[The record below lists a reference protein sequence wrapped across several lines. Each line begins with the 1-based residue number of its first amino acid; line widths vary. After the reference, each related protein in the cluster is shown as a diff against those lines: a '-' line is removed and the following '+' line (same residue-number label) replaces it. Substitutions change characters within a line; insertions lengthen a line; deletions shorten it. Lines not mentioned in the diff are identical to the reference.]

1 MSSATPCAM
10 PSIRSCSALDS
21 VSKGVSNLVNVA
33 SCSAFDSA
41 VKGVAN
47 LVHVALDP
55 DITALHQDALYLDA
69 AVPLVNPRLLPTYL
83 PQLRQGGVDAIL
95 TTVASLEDCRY
106 AVGALADWHH
116 LVHSG
121 EYPVRLATT
130 VADFRQSKQNG
141 ELAVG
146 L

>member
-1 MSSATPCAM
+1 MSSATPCVM

-21 VSKGVSNLVNVA
+21 VSKGVANLVNVA
-33 SCSAFDSA
+33 
-41 VKGVAN
+41 
-47 LVHVALDP
+47 LDP
-55 DITALHQDALYLDA
+55 GITALHQDALYLDA

-116 LVHSG
+116 LVDSVQ
-121 EYPVRLATT
+121 YPIRLATT
-130 VADFRQSKQNG
+130 VADF
-141 ELAVG
+141 
-146 L
+146 